1 MLMYVD
7 GTWEEGR
14 ERDEVLSPLHG
25 RWVDTVPRA
34 SAADA
39 ERAVAAAVVAAE
51 RMRRLTAH
59 ERSRSWSARRGCS
72 RGAPT
77 TSPAP

>member
-7 GTWEEGR
+7 GTWRRAGTGR
-14 ERDEVLSPLHG
+14 GAEPVHG
-25 RWVDTVPRA
+25 RCGRHCALA

-59 ERSRSWSARRGCS
+59 ERLEILSARRGCS